1 MYDTLLEASRSY
13 AARRRVTLA
22 ERLGSGIDGSVW
34 VLRGE
39 VNPYDTAVKIHRG
52 PAAFWREVRC
62 YERLREEGIL
72 HLRGFVVPRLL
83 RIDADLLAIEM
94 TVVSPPFLLDFAS
107 AHLNEPPDFSE
118 EVWEDWRT
126 QKEEQFGERWGTV
139 EALLDALKML
149 GIHLLDPSPSNI
161 QFD

>member
-1 MYDTLLEASRSY
+1 MEDVLLEAAQSY
-13 AARRRVTLA
+13 ATKQRVALA

-52 PAAFWREVRC
+52 AAGFWREVRC
-62 YERLREEGIL
+62 YERLREEGIIYL
-72 HLRGFVVPRLL
+72 CGFVVPRLL

-94 TVVSPPFLLDFAS
+94 TIVSPPFLLDFAS
-107 AHLNEPPDFSE
+107 AHLDDPPDFPE
-118 EVWEDWRT
+118 DVWESWRT
-126 QKEEQFGERWGTV
+126 QKEEQFGERWETA
-139 EALLDALKML
+139 ETLLDALKMF
-149 GIHLLDPSPSNI
+149 GIHLLDPSPNNI